1 MTEDNVLY
9 LSENKKE
16 TKSWFQALGA
26 QMPPLGGNKS
36 GFIRSIS
43 FDSETVKSDSEKG
56 TMKQGRVTP
65 QQDAE
70 YMPQSRTP
78 YQRARDILVSYAED
92 AKNTKVREEYVG
104 EYVERVK
111 RLDRKQI
118 RLYEAESNLA
128 LALDRNDQS
137 AIDVYT
143 KRVENIQDEIN
154 KLSEGLQKMEE
165 SHELRSIVRREKEA
179 TRRQTKK
186 EGKTELKMAV
196 AM

>member
-1 MTEDNVLY
+1 
-9 LSENKKE
+9 
-16 TKSWFQALGA
+16 
-26 QMPPLGGNKS
+26 
-36 GFIRSIS
+36 
-43 FDSETVKSDSEKG
+43 
-56 TMKQGRVTP
+56 MKQGRVTP